1 MDYKIEEILKDLI
14 RIDNIASEM
23 NEKRQIEV
31 DIIEEKYKAEIENLR
46 KQLEEEKSHAKKYID
61 DAIEEAHKEANMIEE
76 EKQAA
81 LRDLEEKYNKVKG
94 EILSHTISKIFNVEM
109 GSKWMP

>member
-14 RIDNIASEM
+14 RIDNIASEL

-31 DIIEEKYKAEIENLR
+31 DVLEEKYKAELEKL
-46 KQLEEEKSHAKKYID
+46 KKKLEEEKFNAQKYID
-61 DAIEEAHKEANMIEE
+61 NVMEKTRKEADMIEE
-76 EKQAA
+76 EKQKI
-81 LRDLEEKYNKVKG
+81 LRDLDRKYNEIKG
-94 EILSHTISKIFNVEM
+94 EILSHTISKIFNVKM